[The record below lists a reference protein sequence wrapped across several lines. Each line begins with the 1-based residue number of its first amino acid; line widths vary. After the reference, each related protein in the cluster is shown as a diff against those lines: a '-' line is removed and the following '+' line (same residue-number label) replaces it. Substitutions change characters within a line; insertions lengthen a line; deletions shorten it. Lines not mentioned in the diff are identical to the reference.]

1 MTEMTKRVQFE
12 DDSNSQVEPLHRAC
26 ALGSLDDIRDFF
38 NSNPKLDDH
47 FYEGLSPL
55 HVAILSDR
63 TDVIDVIDVL
73 VNNGVDVNAQT
84 ETNKDTALHLA
95 VENGEFPQNYDVI
108 VKLIDCKADAE
119 IRNKRLRSAYDCAL
133 AKGHDLVASTLDGSK
148 STNEVQN
155 SYRER
160 YGEKYAPILNE
171 AVLESDEDT
180 MKEYIKKGADPNY
193 INKYGAGAI
202 HYALTR
208 CTLPVMRV
216 LDMLISAGADVDLRD
231 DEGDSALNLAI
242 KNEDLR
248 KSGQMMQVVNLL
260 LECGADV
267 TFKDLD
273 GKDALTLAKE
283 RQYSDVVAVLNKSK
297 SEHVKEGEQSPEPLP
312 ESSSEQ
318 SPEPVPV
325 PGTPLPESSS
335 EQSPEPV
342 PGTSPVPKP
351 ETMSS
356 PEPEHVVMEALE
368 DTRETDGNVNKPN
381 EDGLYPIHQAVLKD
395 DSDERQKLLET
406 LTEAGAD
413 VNVVVKGLGTTP
425 LHLAAEKNRVDSVKF
440 LLEHGADKTKKTLLG
455 KTAFDMA
462 SDKGH
467 TEVMELLGDR
477 HDIVQDRWKKG
488 AKKSSSCTI
497 L

>member
-12 DDSNSQVEPLHRAC
+12 DDYSNSEVEPLHRDC
-26 ALGSLDDIRDFF
+26 AVGSLDDIRNFF
-38 NSNPKLDDH
+38 NSNPKLDDL

-63 TDVIDVIDVL
+63 NDIIDVIDVL
-73 VNNGVDVNAQT
+73 INNGVDVNAQT

-155 SYRER
+155 SFRER

-242 KNEDLR
+242 KSDDLR
-248 KSGQMMQVVNLL
+248 NSGQMMQVVNLL
-260 LECGADV
+260 LDSGADV

-273 GKDALTLAKE
+273 GKDALKLAKE
-283 RQYSDVVAVLNKSK
+283 RQYSDVVAVLSKSK
-297 SEHVKEGEQSPEPLP
+297 SEHVKDGEHSPEPMP

-318 SPEPVPV
+318 SPEP
-325 PGTPLPESSS
+325 E
-335 EQSPEPV
+335 
-342 PGTSPVPKP
+342 PGTSPVSKP

-368 DTRETDGNVNKPN
+368 DTRETDGSVNKAN

-395 DSDERQKLLET
+395 DPEERQKLLET

-413 VNVVVKGLGTTP
+413 INVVVKGRTRTGSTLSNSSWNMVLTRLRRRWSARQRLTW
-425 LHLAAEKNRVDSVKF
+425 RR
-440 LLEHGADKTKKTLLG
+440 KK
-455 KTAFDMA
+455 
-462 SDKGH
+462 
-467 TEVMELLGDR
+467 
-477 HDIVQDRWKKG
+477 DIQR
-488 AKKSSSCTI
+488 
-497 L
+497 

>member
-297 SEHVKEGEQSPEPLP
+297 SEHVK
-312 ESSSEQ
+312 
-318 SPEPVPV
+318 
-325 PGTPLPESSS
+325 
-335 EQSPEPV
+335 
-342 PGTSPVPKP
+342 
-351 ETMSS
+351 
-356 PEPEHVVMEALE
+356 HVVMEALE

>member
-1 MTEMTKRVQFE
+1 MTDPKRVQFE
-12 DDSNSQVEPLHRAC
+12 NDDSNSQVEPLYRAC
-26 ALGSLDDIRDFF
+26 ALGSIDDIRNFF
-38 NSNPKLDDH
+38 NSNPKLDDL

-63 TDVIDVIDVL
+63 NDVIDVIEVL

-119 IRNKRLRSAYDCAL
+119 IRNKRLRSSYDCAL

-148 STNEVQN
+148 SSNEVQN

-160 YGEKYAPILNE
+160 YGEKYAPILNK

-180 MKEYIKKGADPNY
+180 MKEFIKKGADPNY
-193 INKYGAGAI
+193 INKFGAGAI

-242 KNEDLR
+242 KSEDLR
-248 KSGQMMQVVNLL
+248 KSGQMMPVVNLL
-260 LECGADV
+260 LECGADI

-273 GKDALTLAKE
+273 GKDALKLAKE
-283 RQYSDVVAVLNKSK
+283 KQYSDVVAVLTKSQ
-297 SEHVKEGEQSPEPLP
+297 SEHPR
-312 ESSSEQ
+312 
-318 SPEPVPV
+318 
-325 PGTPLPESSS
+325 
-335 EQSPEPV
+335 
-342 PGTSPVPKP
+342 
-351 ETMSS
+351 
-356 PEPEHVVMEALE
+356 HVVVEAVE
-368 DTRETDGNVNKPN
+368 DTRETDGNVNTAN

-395 DSDERQKLLET
+395 DPEERQKLLET

-425 LHLAAEKNRVDSVKF
+425 LHLAADKNRVDSVKF
-440 LLEHGADKTKKTLLG
+440 LLEHGADKTKKTLIG

-462 SDKGH
+462 SDKEH

-477 HDIVQDRWKKG
+477 HDIVQDKWKKG
-488 AKKSSSCTI
+488 AKKSSSCSI

>member
-12 DDSNSQVEPLHRAC
+12 DDYSNSEVEPLHRDC
-26 ALGSLDDIRDFF
+26 AVGSLDDIRNFF
-38 NSNPKLDDH
+38 NSNPKLDDL

-63 TDVIDVIDVL
+63 NDIIDVIDVL
-73 VNNGVDVNAQT
+73 INNGVDVNAQT

-155 SYRER
+155 SFRER

-242 KNEDLR
+242 KSDDLR
-248 KSGQMMQVVNLL
+248 NSGQMMQVVNLL
-260 LECGADV
+260 LDSGADV

-273 GKDALTLAKE
+273 GKDALKLAKE
-283 RQYSDVVAVLNKSK
+283 RQYSDVVAVLSKSK
-297 SEHVKEGEQSPEPLP
+297 SEHVK
-312 ESSSEQ
+312 
-318 SPEPVPV
+318 
-325 PGTPLPESSS
+325 
-335 EQSPEPV
+335 
-342 PGTSPVPKP
+342 
-351 ETMSS
+351 
-356 PEPEHVVMEALE
+356 HVVMEALE
-368 DTRETDGNVNKPN
+368 DTRETDGSVNKAN

-395 DSDERQKLLET
+395 DPEERQKLLET

-413 VNVVVKGLGTTP
+413 INVVVKGLGTTP
-425 LHLAAEKNRVDSVKF
+425 LHLAADKNRVDSVKF
-440 LLEHGADKTKKTLLG
+440 LLEHGADKTKKTLVG

-462 SDKGH
+462 SEKGH

-477 HDIVQDRWKKG
+477 HDIVQDRWRKG
-488 AKKSSSCTI
+488 AKKSSSCII